1 VFFFIFT
8 EKKKM
13 AEQKKLFLLDA
24 FALIYRAYFAFGNNQ
39 RYNSKG
45 LNTSAMLGFTN
56 TLLEVLEK
64 QKPTHIAVVFDA
76 PAVTNRELE
85 FSDYKAGRHE
95 MPEDIRTALPY
106 IKQIIEAF
114 KIPML
119 LKNGFEADDVIG
131 TIAKDAEKEGFIT
144 YMMTP
149 DKDFGQLVT
158 EKSFIYKPA
167 AYGKPAQVL
176 GIKEV
181 CEKFEVEN
189 PLQVIDILGLWGDA
203 VDNIPG
209 IPGIGEKTAKILIKQ
224 YGSVENLIAHAEEL
238 KGKQKENVIN
248 FAEQGLLSKRLATII
263 VDVPLEYDF
272 EDLKMESPDEEK
284 ITALFAELEFRNLAK
299 RILGKEIQIQPAA
312 KSQIGAQMD
321 LFGNNEQQT
330 ENSVST
336 SIDIAEN
343 TVSELKN
350 ITNTNHTYH
359 FINDKTQ
366 RAALIE
372 KLNAQK
378 SFCFDTETTSINA
391 LESEIVGLSIAFK
404 PHEAYYIPF
413 PENQEETLQILN
425 EFKPLFE
432 NKNIEKVG
440 QNIKYDMNVLSN
452 YGIYIKGQLFD
463 TMVAHF
469 LIQPDMRHNMD
480 LLAETYLGYKTVSI
494 ETLIGKKG
502 KNQGNMRDIAPEQIT
517 DYACE
522 DADITLQ
529 LKNELE
535 TKMNHTLKKLLL
547 EIEMPLIPVLAAME
561 QEGIKLDVEALYL
574 FSKELHILIL
584 ELEKKIID
592 LAGTKFNIDS
602 PKQLGEIL
610 FDVLKITDKAKKTK
624 TGQYQTNEDIL
635 SKMVHLHEIIPP
647 ILEYRTLKKLKSTYV
662 DALPELVNKKTNR
675 LHTSYMQTVASTG
688 RLSSNNPN
696 LQNIPIRSEK
706 GREIRKAF
714 IPKNNDYTLLA
725 ADYSQIELRII
736 AALSGDENM
745 QQAFVNGE
753 DIHAATAA
761 KVFNVPLDKVD
772 RDMRSKAKAVNFGI
786 IYGVSAFGLAQNLN
800 ISRTEAKEIIDTYF
814 AQYPKVKAYMENNIA
829 FAKENGYVETIMQR
843 RRVLKDITSN
853 NPIVRGHAERNA
865 VNAPIQGSAAD
876 VIKIAMIHIFE
887 AFEQQQLQSKMLLQV
902 HDELIFDV
910 YKPELEIVKAIVK
923 ENMEHAVELAVPLD
937 VEMNH
942 ADNWLAAH

>member
-1 VFFFIFT
+1 
-8 EKKKM
+8 M

-24 FALIYRAYFAFGNNQ
+24 FALIYRAYFAFGKNQ

-56 TLLEVLEK
+56 TLLEVLNK

-76 PAVTNRELE
+76 PTTTNRELE

-119 LKNGFEADDVIG
+119 LKDGFEADDVIG
-131 TIAKDAEKEGFIT
+131 TIAKDAEKEGFTT

-209 IPGIGEKTAKILIKQ
+209 IPGIGEKTAKKLIAE
-224 YGSVENLIAHAEEL
+224 YGSVENLIANAEDL

-263 VDVPLEYDF
+263 LDVPLEYDF
-272 EDLKMESPDEEK
+272 EDLKLENPDEEK
-284 ITALFAELEFRNLAK
+284 IIELFAELEFRDLAK
-299 RILGKEIQIQPAA
+299 RILGKEIQIQAAA
-312 KSQIGAQMD
+312 KNVQGNGQMD
-321 LFGNNEQQT
+321 LFADAATSNEAPSDDVAA
-330 ENSVST
+330 N
-336 SIDIAEN
+336 IDQ
-343 TVSELKN
+343 KD
-350 ITNTNHTYH
+350 ITNSKHQYH
-359 FINDKTQ
+359 FVDTAAKRADLIKKLTQ
-366 RAALIE
+366 
-372 KLNAQK
+372 QK
-378 SFCFDTETTSINA
+378 SFCFDTETTGINA
-391 LESEIVGLSIAFK
+391 LAAELVGIAFAYE
-404 PHEAYYIPF
+404 PHEAYYVSF
-413 PENQEETLQILN
+413 PANQKEAQQITEE
-425 EFKPLFE
+425 FRALFE
-432 NKNIEKVG
+432 NPTTEKIG
-440 QNIKYDMNVLSN
+440 HNIKYDMNVLSN
-452 YGIYIKGQLFD
+452 YGVSVKGKVFD
-463 TMVAHF
+463 TMIAHY
-469 LIQPDMRHNMD
+469 LIQPDMRHGMD
-480 LLAETYLGYKTVSI
+480 LLSEAYLGYKPISI

-502 KNQGNMRDIAPEQIT
+502 KNQQNMRDIAPEEVV

-529 LKNELE
+529 LKHRLWQMMDADQQKVFN
-535 TKMNHTLKKLLL
+535 
-547 EIEMPLIPVLAAME
+547 EIEAPLVTVLADME
-561 QEGIKLDVEALYL
+561 QEGVNLDVPTLKKMSDELKELIIKLE
-574 FSKELHILIL
+574 KEIL
-584 ELEKKIID
+584 D
-592 LAGTKFNIDS
+592 LSGAQFNIDS

-610 FDVLKITDKAKKTK
+610 FEKLKIVEKPKKTK
-624 TGQYQTNEDIL
+624 TGQYQTNEDVL
-635 SKMVHLHEIIPP
+635 SKLTQEHEIVPK
-647 ILEYRTLKKLKSTYV
+647 ILNYRTLKKLKSTYV
-662 DALPELVNKKTNR
+662 DALPDLVNPKTNR
-675 LHTSYMQTVASTG
+675 LHTSYMQTVAATG

-696 LQNIPIRSEK
+696 LQNIPIRDAR

-714 IPKNNDYTLLA
+714 VPRDKNYTLLA

-736 AALSGDENM
+736 AALSKDENM
-745 QQAFVNGE
+745 LKAFNEGK
-753 DIHAATAA
+753 DIHTATAA
-761 KVFNVPLDKVD
+761 KVFNVSLEEVD
-772 RDMRSKAKAVNFGI
+772 RNMRGKAKAVNFGI

-814 AQYPKVKAYMENNIA
+814 EQYPSIKSYMDSSIA
-829 FAKENGYVETIMQR
+829 FAKEKGYVETIMKR
-843 RRVLKDITSN
+843 RRMLPDINSN
-853 NPIVRGHAERNA
+853 NPVVRGHAERNA
-865 VNAPIQGSAAD
+865 INAPIQGSAAD
-876 VIKIAMIHIFE
+876 IIKMAMINIFTIFE
-887 AFEQQQLQSKMLLQV
+887 EKQLKSKMLLQV

-910 YKPELEIVKAIVK
+910 HLSELEQVQQIVKY
-923 ENMEHAVELAVPLD
+923 NMEHAVKLSVPLD

-942 ADNWLAAH
+942 AANWLAAH